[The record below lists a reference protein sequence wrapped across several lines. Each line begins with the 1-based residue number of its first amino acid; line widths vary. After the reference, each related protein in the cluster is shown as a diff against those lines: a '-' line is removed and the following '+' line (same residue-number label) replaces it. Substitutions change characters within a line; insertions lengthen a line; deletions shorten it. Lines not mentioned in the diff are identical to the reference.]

1 MYCSSSFV
9 YRIIEKDRNAISCSD
24 SNGQTAKI
32 RDHSIVSFQLL
43 RSNIWIINDSYMDI
57 MHLMHLKYRKRQSR
71 IPTYGHCRYVRMKR
85 IFYVI
90 YCASHYCSS
99 TPKISL
105 SEVGSFLVTVAFF
118 AIFLS

>member
-1 MYCSSSFV
+1 MHCSCRFV

-24 SNGQTAKI
+24 SYGQTAKI
-32 RDHSIVSFQLL
+32 CDHSIVSIQLFG
-43 RSNIWIINDSYMDI
+43 SNIRIINDSYMDI
-57 MHLMHLKYRKRQSR
+57 MHLMHLKYRKRQGR

-85 IFYVI
+85 ILYVI
-90 YCASHYCSS
+90 YCAAHYCSS

-105 SEVGSFLVTVAFF
+105 REVGSFFVTVAFL